1 MNQEKG
7 QTVDD
12 SHARTVRRA
21 GIRRRDGL
29 VME

>member
-1 MNQEKG
+1 MNKEKG
-7 QTVDD
+7 QAVDD

-21 GIRRRDGL
+21 DVGRRDGL

>member
-1 MNQEKG
+1 MNKENG
-7 QTVDD
+7 QAIED

-21 GIRRRDGL
+21 DVRRRDGL